1 MTDYL
6 VFARNA
12 YHQPLELLGPLHV
25 EAEAESDA
33 KGLAEQAHGQFGRED
48 WIEMI
53 AIPRSAIAQVIP
65 VPDA

>member
-6 VFARNA
+6 VFARKA
-12 YHQPLELLGPLHV
+12 YDQPLELLGPLRV
-25 EAEAESDA
+25 EGEAELGA
-33 KGLAEQAHGQFGRED
+33 KGLAERAHGQFGRED

-65 VPDA
+65 VPEA